1 MKEKL
6 IIKVCGM
13 RDSDNIREVEAI
25 VNQKENLSVDWI
37 GFIFSPRSPRYVK
50 TKPAYMPSGTKRVG
64 VFVNDTEESI
74 IKHVDEFKLDF
85 VQLHGAESPEF
96 CTRLKKHGFHLIKAF
111 PIVGPEDLIKTSDY
125 EVMCDYFLFDTK
137 CSTDGGSGRLFD
149 WSVLSSYKGST
160 PFLLSGGLGEDVIA
174 QLREF
179 SHPQWCGIDLNSR
192 FEKVPAIKDIDKIKY
207 FLQSI

>member
-74 IKHVDEFKLDF
+74 MRHVDEFKLDF

-96 CTRLKKHGFHLIKAF
+96 CVRLKKHGFHLIKAF
-111 PIVGPEDLIKTSDY
+111 SIVGSEDLIKTSDY
-125 EVMCDYFLFDTK
+125 EALCDYFLFDTK

-192 FEKVPAIKDIDKIKY
+192 FEKAPAIKDIDKIKY